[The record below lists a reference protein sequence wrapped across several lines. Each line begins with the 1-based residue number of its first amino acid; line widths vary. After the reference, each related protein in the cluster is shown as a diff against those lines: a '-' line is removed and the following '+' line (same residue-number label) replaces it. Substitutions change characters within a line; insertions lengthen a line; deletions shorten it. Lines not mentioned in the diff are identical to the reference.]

1 MWRNDEEKIDYFL
14 STTKNVLFQRILPI
28 ACLFR
33 RIVYIYIYVGF
44 KIILD
49 CHIMSRCGKKISTGK
64 PFRGYV
70 FTLILFNNFVYN
82 NTTTTLDTLYY
93 CIR

>member
-33 RIVYIYIYVGF
+33 RIVCIYIYICWFQDHFRLSYHVEVWE
-44 KIILD
+44 KNLD
-49 CHIMSRCGKKISTGK
+49 WE
-64 PFRGYV
+64 
-70 FTLILFNNFVYN
+70 TLSWICVHFNIVQ
-82 NTTTTLDTLYY
+82 
-93 CIR
+93 